1 MELLKAL
8 EKKTKYFNY
17 PFDHWE
23 INGPLTQSTIDEI
36 CNADIADPTKD
47 KINYDGTRALD
58 GGVGKY
64 RLGINLLKC
73 IILKPYIFFCSFS
86 PTSLFLVNSVCNVST
101 IGTPNLIV

>member
-64 RLGINLLKC
+64 RQGIKDGGKAKNYRC
-73 IILKPYIFFCSFS
+73 
-86 PTSLFLVNSVCNVST
+86 
-101 IGTPNLIV
+101 